1 MACLLKALWQ
11 NGMDE
16 ASRRLVTGQLT
27 EQLSLLTTACHE
39 PRNGGKDAFM
49 DQQQPKQNALGG
61 GIFIAI
67 GLLGGAIIGVF
78 MGEPSIGMVAGLAT
92 GIAVAGLV
100 WIIDRKRHH

>member
-1 MACLLKALWQ
+1 MACLLKRLWQ

-16 ASRRLVTGQLT
+16 ASRRLVTGW
-27 EQLSLLTTACHE
+27 LSVLTTACHG
-39 PRNGGKDAFM
+39 PRNGGKDVFM
-49 DQQQPKQNALGG
+49 EQENPKQNALGG

-67 GLLGGAIIGVF
+67 GLLGGGIIGVF

-100 WIIDRKRHH
+100 WIIDRKRHN